1 MNIIEP
7 KILKGFRDSLPMEE
21 TEKKRLFAV
30 LEKTF
35 TSFGFVPIDT
45 PILEYT
51 EVLLGKGGGE
61 TEKQVYRFTDNGKR
75 DVSMRFDLTV
85 PFARFVS
92 ANLDKLTVPFKR
104 FHIAKVWRGE
114 NTQKGRYREFYQCDF
129 DIVGADSAA
138 ADLEVLTMIHRS
150 LKNIGVDSF
159 TVHLSSRLVFNR
171 FLEKLGIK
179 DKMTDILRLVDKLAK
194 IGEDEV
200 ARQLGEITGNE
211 NAAQILDYIRMEESF
226 DRTLEKITLLAGGEG
241 EDTARLRAIRSA
253 LEEIG
258 IADSFVLDPSITRGL
273 DYYTGI
279 VYETF
284 LDKAPEFGSVCS
296 GGRYNDLASLYTKT
310 KLPGV
315 GASIGIDRLLA
326 ALEAL
331 GKKDENISLCDTVIF
346 NIDENLL
353 GYYTKIGAMLREKGI
368 SCDIYPE
375 TKKLNKQFG
384 YAEKKQIKVGIICGS
399 EEYESGT
406 MSVKNL
412 ETRENFD
419 KLSLEEGIGKIEEIL
434 RK

>member
-45 PILEYT
+45 PVLEYT

-92 ANLDKLTVPFKR
+92 TNLDKLTVPFKR

-150 LKNIGVDSF
+150 LKNIGVESF

-194 IGEDEV
+194 IGEEEV
-200 ARQLGEITGNE
+200 TRQLGEITGNE
-211 NAAQILDYIRMEESF
+211 NAAQILDYIRMEDSF

-253 LEEIG
+253 LKETG

-419 KLSLEEGIGKIEEIL
+419 KLSLEEGIGKIGEIL